1 LTVAFVL
8 DDILLAPCKL
18 VHWIGK
24 ELYEHAEAQVTDES
38 AVRRELLEL
47 QMRFEL
53 DDITEDEYQEGEDV
67 LMRRLDAIREYKESR
82 GLD

>member
-1 LTVAFVL
+1 MAIIL
-8 DDILLAPCKL
+8 DDVLLGPCKL

-24 ELYEHAEAQVTDES
+24 KLYEHAEAEATEDS
-38 AVRRELLEL
+38 IVRQQLLEL

-53 DDITEDEYQEGEDV
+53 DDISEDEYQKQEDM
-67 LMRRLDAIREYKESR
+67 LMRRLDAIRQYKESR

>member
-1 LTVAFVL
+1 MAIVL
-8 DDILLAPCKL
+8 DDIVLGPCKL
-18 VHWIGK
+18 VYWVGK
-24 ELYEHAEAQVTDES
+24 KLYEHAEAEVTDES
-38 AVRRELLEL
+38 VVRQRLLEL

-53 DDITEDEYQEGEDV
+53 DDISEDEYQKQENI

>member
-1 LTVAFVL
+1 MALIL

-24 ELYEHAEAQVTDES
+24 ELYKHAEAEVTDES
-38 AVRRELLEL
+38 VVRQHILEL

-53 DDITEDEYQEGEDV
+53 DDISEDEYRKQEDI
-67 LMRRLDAIREYKESR
+67 LMRRLNAIREYKE
-82 GLD
+82 LKE